1 MCAYL
6 NTFKYRR
13 AATCSHSVWLM
24 CHNSARENVHQLQNE
39 AGIKSTSAFSAN
51 SRFLFKFI
59 QLNSQVSVA
68 PLPSIFKGIRDDFLF
83 PSVMQS
89 SQLVTRRTAPL
100 DEPFL
105 DPENCCTRCTRRLKQ
120 QSSRDAPSASKP
132 KPQIMSGAG
141 ERSCDPCC
149 RVGWEN
155 VEFWR

>member
-1 MCAYL
+1 MCLPKHFQIQTSCYL
-6 NTFKYRR
+6 LTFTL
-13 AATCSHSVWLM
+13 AHV

-39 AGIKSTSAFSAN
+39 AGINSTSAFFSY
-51 SRFLFKFI
+51 SRSLLEFI

-89 SQLVTRRTAPL
+89 SQRVTRRTAPL

-141 ERSCDPCC
+141 ERSCDPCS
-149 RVGWEN
+149 RAGWEN
-155 VEFWR
+155 VELWR